1 MVDSAMET
9 LVGDIAADRG
19 LAAQAVRDAVDAGPL
34 SPEEAVDRGL
44 VDRIGYRDEVY
55 ADLRGRLGEVELKFV
70 ERYRKGGLAQ
80 AAAVARR
87 GKPVVAVVHASGPIH
102 LGRSSSSPL
111 SGRSVGSDSIG
122 AALRAAGSDES
133 IKAVVLRIDSPGG
146 SYVASDTIRREVL
159 ALRETGRPVIA
170 SMANVA
176 ASGGYYIAMPADRVL
191 ASAGTITGSIGV
203 FAGKQVLRQALEKIG
218 VRRES
223 VAAGRYAAMFSTDR
237 PFDEDEWQRLEGWL
251 DRVYDDFTAKA
262 ATDRGMAVDELRAVA
277 RGRVWTGADAVTH
290 GLVDELGGLER
301 AVQVACTRA
310 GVRREEVD
318 LRAMPKVSPIE
329 RFLPAQNSDSPSA
342 ASLLGDGMPLFDQ
355 LLGAVG
361 LPSYG
366 VLAMPVHWRL
376 A

>member
-1 MVDSAMET
+1 
-9 LVGDIAADRG
+9 
-19 LAAQAVRDAVDAGPL
+19 
-34 SPEEAVDRGL
+34 
-44 VDRIGYRDEVY
+44 
-55 ADLRGRLGEVELKFV
+55 
-70 ERYRKGGLAQ
+70 
-80 AAAVARR
+80 
-87 GKPVVAVVHASGPIH
+87 
-102 LGRSSSSPL
+102 
-111 SGRSVGSDSIG
+111 
-122 AALRAAGSDES
+122 
-133 IKAVVLRIDSPGG
+133 
-146 SYVASDTIRREVL
+146 
-159 ALRETGRPVIA
+159 
-170 SMANVA
+170 
-176 ASGGYYIAMPADRVL
+176 
-191 ASAGTITGSIGV
+191 
-203 FAGKQVLRQALEKIG
+203 
-218 VRRES
+218 
-223 VAAGRYAAMFSTDR
+223 MFSTDR

-262 ATDRGMAVDELRAVA
+262 ATDRGMAVDALRAVA

-376 A
+376 V